1 MQISNLV
8 TSGTQLCLWA
18 QTHLLMSSSQW
29 EKSQLK
35 KVKLAWNLIEA
46 QRKIKKLW
54 SYAKLLWSYKYE
66 TINEPDGSP
75 LMFPVCTFT
84 IYKSLSITQKPI
96 KHPNKDLQLSFYC
109 ITHDWVNHRKNVYI
123 QHRSVRLKQS
133 LRLFQGTLVI
143 TDCNMSLSA
152 LRGETP
158 ASCRNPCLD
167 VHQSHQKRT

>member
-75 LMFPVCTFT
+75 LMFPVCTFI